1 LTLRIGI
8 DVGGTHTDAV
18 ILDEANRLVAAV
30 KTPTTSDVTT
40 GIAEALKK
48 VIAAGDIDPSEIEAA
63 MLGTTHCTNAI
74 VERRRL
80 SRIGL
85 LRIGKPATTAIKP
98 YRAFPEDLKEALGD
112 VWFIVKGGHEYDG
125 REIAPLDE
133 EEVRRAGEEMKK
145 IGVEAV
151 AICSVFSP
159 VCPDHEVRAME
170 ILRGIL
176 GPGTPITLS
185 HEIGSIGLLER
196 ENASAL
202 NAALIKV
209 AETAVK
215 AFREAMRDA
224 GIGEARLYLTQNDGT
239 LMNVEY
245 ALKYPVRTVASGP
258 TNSIRG
264 AAYLTGTRNG
274 IVVDIGG
281 TTTLVGALTDGFPRE
296 SAVAVEI
303 GGVRT
308 NFRMPDLIAVSCGGG
323 TIVREIDGNV
333 ELGPESL
340 GYRLIEEGLAWG
352 GGTLTT
358 TDIALAAGYAEIRDP
373 RCNPERLRG
382 LDAKLI
388 QKAVQKI
395 VSTVEEAV
403 DRMKTSP
410 EPVPVILVGGGGIII
425 PKAQYDKIK
434 GVSQV
439 IRPEHFQYAN
449 AIGAAIAEVSGEVD
463 RIFSLEQ
470 ETRAKAM
477 EEAKEMAIREAVKAG
492 AKAETVK
499 IVHVEEIPLA
509 YLPGNAVRIRV
520 KAAGELAL

>member
-1 LTLRIGI
+1 VTLRIGI

-18 ILDEANRLVAAV
+18 ILDERNQLVAAV
-30 KTPTTSDVTT
+30 KTPTTPDVTT
-40 GIAEALKK
+40 GIAKALKE
-48 VIAAGDIDPSEIEAA
+48 VVAAGKVDPSQIEAA

-85 LRIGKPATTAIKP
+85 VRIGKPATTAIKP

-112 VWFIVKGGHEYDG
+112 IWFIVKGGHEYDG
-125 REIAPLDE
+125 REITAIDE
-133 EEVRRAGEEMKK
+133 EEIRKAGKEMKK
-145 IGVEAV
+145 LHVEAV
-151 AICSVFSP
+151 AVCSVFSP
-159 VCPDHEVRAME
+159 VCPDHEVKAAE
-170 ILRGIL
+170 LLRQIL

-209 AETAVK
+209 AESAVK
-215 AFREAMRDA
+215 AFREAMKDA
-224 GIGEARLYLTQNDGT
+224 GIEKAKLYLTQNDGT

-245 ALKYPVRTVASGP
+245 ALKYPIRTVASGP

-264 AAYLTGTRNG
+264 AAFLTGTRNG

-308 NFRMPDLIAVSCGGG
+308 NFRMPDLIAISCGGG
-323 TIVREIDGNV
+323 TIVKERDGIV

-340 GYRLIEEGLAWG
+340 GYRLVEEGMAWG
-352 GGTLTT
+352 GKTLTT
-358 TDIALAAGYAEIRDP
+358 TDIALAAGYAEIKDP
-373 RCNPERLRG
+373 RCNPDRVKN
-382 LDAKLI
+382 LDPQLI

-395 VSTVEEAV
+395 VSTVEDAI

-410 EPVPVILVGGGGIII
+410 EPVPVVLVGGGGIII
-425 PKAQYDKIK
+425 PKTHYDKIK

-470 ETRAKAM
+470 EPRTKVL
-477 EEAKEMAIREAVKAG
+477 EKAKEMAKNEAVKAG
-492 AKAETVK
+492 AKEETVK
-499 IVHVEEIPLA
+499 IVHMEEIPLA
-509 YLPGNAVRIRV
+509 YLPGNAVRIRA
-520 KAAGELAL
+520 KASGELVL

>member
-1 LTLRIGI
+1 MALRIGI

-18 ILDEANRLVAAV
+18 ILDGENRLVAAV
-30 KTPTTSDVTT
+30 KTPTTPDVTT
-40 GIAEALKK
+40 GIAKSVK
-48 VIAAGDIDPSEIEAA
+48 DVIAAGKIDPSGIEAA

-98 YRAFPEDLKEALGD
+98 YRAFPEDLKKALGD
-112 VWFIVKGGHEYDG
+112 IWFIVGGGHEYDG
-125 REIAPLDE
+125 REITPLDE
-133 EEVRRAGEEMKK
+133 DEVRRAGEEMKRLH
-145 IGVEAV
+145 VEAV
-151 AICSVFSP
+151 AVCSVFSP
-159 VCPDHEVRAME
+159 VCPDHEVRAAE
-170 ILRGIL
+170 ILRETL
-176 GPGTPITLS
+176 DPDTPITLS

-202 NAALIKV
+202 NAALIRV

-224 GIGEARLYLTQNDGT
+224 GVEEAELYLTQNDGT

-245 ALKYPVRTVASGP
+245 ALKYPIRTVASGP

-308 NFRMPDLIAVSCGGG
+308 NFRMPDLIAISCGGG
-323 TIVREIDGNV
+323 TIVKEGEGGV

-340 GYRLIEEGLAWG
+340 GYRLVEEGMAWG
-352 GGTLTT
+352 GKTLTT
-358 TDIALAAGYAEIRDP
+358 TDVALAAGYAEINDP

-382 LDAKLI
+382 LDPKLI
-388 QKAVQKI
+388 QKAVEKI
-395 VSTVEEAV
+395 VSTVEEAI

-410 EPVPVILVGGGGIII
+410 EPVPVVLVGGGGIII
-425 PKAQYDKIK
+425 PKSQYDKIK

-449 AIGAAIAEVSGEVD
+449 AIGAAIAEVSGEID
-463 RIFSLEQ
+463 RIFSLEH
-470 ETRAKAM
+470 ETRTKAL
-477 EEAKEMAIREAVKAG
+477 EDAKEMARREAVKAG
-492 AKAETVK
+492 AREETVK

-520 KAAGELAL
+520 KASGELAL

>member
-1 LTLRIGI
+1 MSLRIGI

-18 ILDEANRLVAAV
+18 ILDEGNRLVAAV
-30 KTPTTSDVTT
+30 KTPTTPDVTT
-40 GIAEALKK
+40 GIAESLRK
-48 VIAAGDIDPSEIEAA
+48 VIAAGKVDPSMIEAA

-98 YRAFPEDLKEALGD
+98 YRAFPEDLKTALGD
-112 VWFIVKGGHEYDG
+112 IWFIARGGHEYDG
-125 REIAPLDE
+125 REINPLDE
-133 EEVRRAGEEMKK
+133 DEVRRIGEEMKRLR
-145 IGVEAV
+145 VEAV
-151 AICSVFSP
+151 AVCSVFSP
-159 VCPDHEVRAME
+159 VCPDHEVRAAE

-176 GPGTPITLS
+176 DPAIPITLS

-202 NAALIKV
+202 NAALIRV

-215 AFREAMRDA
+215 AFRDAMRDA
-224 GIGEARLYLTQNDGT
+224 GVGEAKLYLTQNDGT

-245 ALKYPVRTVASGP
+245 ALKYPIRTVASGP

-308 NFRMPDLIAVSCGGG
+308 NFRMPDLIAISCGGG
-323 TIVREIDGNV
+323 TIVKEVEGGV

-340 GYRLIEEGLAWG
+340 GYRLVEEGVAWG

-358 TDIALAAGYAEIRDP
+358 TDVALAAGYAEIKDP
-373 RCNPERLRG
+373 RCNPERLRN
-382 LDAKLI
+382 LDPNLI
-388 QKAVQKI
+388 QKTVQKI
-395 VSTVEEAV
+395 ISTVEDAV

-410 EPVPVILVGGGGIII
+410 DPVPVVLVGGGGIII
-425 PKAQYDKIK
+425 PKA
-434 GVSQV
+434 
-439 IRPEHFQYAN
+439 
-449 AIGAAIAEVSGEVD
+449 
-463 RIFSLEQ
+463 
-470 ETRAKAM
+470 
-477 EEAKEMAIREAVKAG
+477 
-492 AKAETVK
+492 
-499 IVHVEEIPLA
+499 
-509 YLPGNAVRIRV
+509 
-520 KAAGELAL
+520 